1 MNMIQKINDEWTL
14 NSRLILC
21 FHECNEF
28 HLLHSFLFSTSCIH
42 ECTTISQSV
51 NEDFSIIL
59 DFSATLIN
67 PVIVVWYFL
76 CRKSIYKAHNL
87 WQLSKCAKMKT
98 HKKNNVLRYFHGFSP
113 QLRWDKVRSWMRFLF
128 ACSII
133 WVRKIQSLL
142 LSRPYNLVTA
152 SWT

>member
-1 MNMIQKINDEWTL
+1 MNMIQKINDEWIL

-28 HLLHSFLFSTSCIH
+28 HSLHSFLFSTSCIH

-98 HKKNNVLRYFHGFSP
+98 HKK
-113 QLRWDKVRSWMRFLF
+113 K
-128 ACSII
+128 II
-133 WVRKIQSLL
+133 FCDISMDFL
-142 LSRPYNLVTA
+142 LSYGEIRYVRECVSFLLVA
-152 SWT
+152 SFE